1 MSLKFAQCNNPLKRF
16 VLCPFKIDI
25 AGYVYALDCLKKIV
39 FVSSPAEGSFHM
51 YFFIKRREFCVNN
64 LCCSWQTVGG
74 ICRSVAV
81 QEPVLWRVWSVKPF
95 IARQTDFCSTTLT
108 GKMLVPYTISII
120 AIEACGL
127 RFMKIELFTVFLQL
141 LTPAFSL

>member
-1 MSLKFAQCNNPLKRF
+1 MLEFPNSCKK
-16 VLCPFKIDI
+16 VCPSKIDI

-81 QEPVLWRVWSVKPF
+81 QEPVLWRVWFVKPF
-95 IARQTDFCSTTLT
+95 IARQSDFCSTAPT
-108 GKMLVPYTISII
+108 GKMLVAYAISNI

-127 RFMKIELFTVFLQL
+127 RLMKIELFSVSLQL
-141 LTPAFSL
+141 LTPAFGL

>member
-1 MSLKFAQCNNPLKRF
+1 MLRFSNSCKRF
-16 VLCPFKIDI
+16 VLCPSKIDI

-51 YFFIKRREFCVNN
+51 YFFYKHN

-74 ICRSVAV
+74 ISRSVAV

-141 LTPAFSL
+141 LTPAFGL